1 MYGSWNA
8 HTATRLLP
16 STAMDIVSTVPIPV
30 TWQIGLEVAD
40 MNTEQLT
47 KEKRYMLAMHF
58 IREMFQEGLITKGE
72 YAKAEWRIRGKYCPV
87 ISPLLV
93 DIDLL

>member
-1 MYGSWNA
+1 
-8 HTATRLLP
+8 
-16 STAMDIVSTVPIPV
+16 
-30 TWQIGLEVAD
+30 

-58 IREMFQEGLITKGE
+58 IREMFKEGLITKGE